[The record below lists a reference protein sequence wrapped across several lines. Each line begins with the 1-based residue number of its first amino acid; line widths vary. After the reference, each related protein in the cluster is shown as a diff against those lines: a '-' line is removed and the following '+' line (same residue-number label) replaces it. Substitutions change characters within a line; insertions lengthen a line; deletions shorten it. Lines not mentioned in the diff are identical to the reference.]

1 MYRIMYLG
9 AWVSTVRG
17 LQYAEEFV
25 KFQCDKWGCSREN
38 FYFVPV

>member
-17 LQYAEEFV
+17 LQYAEDFV
-25 KFQCDKWGCSREN
+25 KFQCELRGLSRAD
-38 FYFVPV
+38 FCFVLV